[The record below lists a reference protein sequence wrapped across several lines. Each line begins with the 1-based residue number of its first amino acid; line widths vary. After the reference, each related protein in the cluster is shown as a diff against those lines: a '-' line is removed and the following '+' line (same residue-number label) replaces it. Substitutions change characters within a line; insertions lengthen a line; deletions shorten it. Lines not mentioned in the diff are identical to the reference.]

1 MHACTRAV
9 GVSNGRVAQALSAQ
23 RNNGKCLIVHG
34 KGHQRSSARS
44 AGQGVPGS
52 LLNNPWGMTLRDVL
66 RKVDKVDRKQ
76 MFPPCSHKNRHS
88 GNEEYLVKLNT

>member
-1 MHACTRAV
+1 ME
-9 GVSNGRVAQALSAQ
+9 SALSFTERGINVPLLAAQ
-23 RNNGKCLIVHG
+23 GK
-34 KGHQRSSARS
+34 
-44 AGQGVPGS
+44 VPGS